1 MKDEMEADLAD
12 EKAAEEAAIKAF
24 EGLLAAKTKQIEA
37 LTKAIETKM
46 ERVGALG
53 VKLAEAAND
62 IEDTK
67 EALVEDK
74 AFLADL
80 EKNCGSKEAEWAE
93 YKATMAEEMLALADT
108 IKVLNDD
115 DALELFKKT
124 LPGASSFVQIQ
135 TSSKALRASALGVLR
150 ATAPKD
156 TRLDLLEIALHGGK
170 MGFEKIISMID
181 DLVAVLKKE
190 QGDDDSKKQYC
201 ETEFDTSDD
210 KKKSLEHSIADLEK
224 VIADAEE
231 TISTLASEI
240 GALEDSIK
248 ALDKDVATQ
257 TEQRKDEH
265 EDFVETLAANNA
277 AKDILGFARN
287 RLQKFYNPRLY
298 VPPPKR
304 ELTEDEQITVGFGGT
319 LAPTPPPAGIAG
331 TGIGL
336 VQDKVAPPPPPEANL
351 AYKKKGE
358 ASSGVIAMI
367 DLIVKDL
374 DKEILEME
382 MTEK

>member
-1 MKDEMEADLAD
+1 
-12 EKAAEEAAIKAF
+12 
-24 EGLLAAKTKQIEA
+24 
-37 LTKAIETKM
+37 
-46 ERVGALG
+46 
-53 VKLAEAAND
+53 
-62 IEDTK
+62 
-67 EALVEDK
+67 
-74 AFLADL
+74 
-80 EKNCGSKEAEWAE
+80 
-93 YKATMAEEMLALADT
+93 
-108 IKVLNDD
+108 
-115 DALELFKKT
+115 
-124 LPGASSFVQIQ
+124 
-135 TSSKALRASALGVLR
+135 
-150 ATAPKD
+150 
-156 TRLDLLEIALHGGK
+156 LLEIALHGGK
-170 MGFEKIISMID
+170 MGFEKIITMID
-181 DLVAVLKKE
+181 ELVTVLKKE
-190 QGDDDSKKQYC
+190 QGDDDAKKVYC

-240 GALEDSIK
+240 EALEDSIK

-265 EDFVETLAANNA
+265 DDFVTTLADNNA
-277 AKDILGFARN
+277 AKDILGFAKN
-287 RLQKFYNPRLY
+287 RLQKFYNPKLY
-298 VPPPKR
+298 VPPPKH

-367 DLIVKDL
+367 DLIVQDL
-374 DKEILEME
+374 EKEVLEME
-382 MTEK
+382 MIEKEAQKDYEKFMSDAAEKRAMDSKAITDKTAAKAATEEELESNKEAMSSTQTDLMETVKYIGALHAECDWLLKYYDTRVAARVGEIEALGKAKDVLSGADYSL